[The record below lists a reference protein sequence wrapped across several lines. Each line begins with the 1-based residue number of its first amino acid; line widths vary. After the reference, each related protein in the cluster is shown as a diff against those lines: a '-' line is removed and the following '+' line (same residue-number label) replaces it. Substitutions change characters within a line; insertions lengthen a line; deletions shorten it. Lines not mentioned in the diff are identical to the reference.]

1 MYMALHT
8 SSGVG
13 KVVMENN
20 LSFCDS
26 PGAVVSKITCGIPI
40 PSLLTVLTSSLIGNI
55 QLSRGDIIFYI
66 SKLPNYRL
74 FKKCYDKSTRRE
86 MAINIFF

>member
-1 MYMALHT
+1 MVLHT

-20 LSFCDS
+20 FSFCDS

-40 PSLLTVLTSSLIGNI
+40 PSLFTVFTSSLIGKI

-66 SKLPNYRL
+66 
-74 FKKCYDKSTRRE
+74 KKIQIISCSNGNGD
-86 MAINIFF
+86 IFFG